1 MIKYNCNKGTYIIR
15 TEGGNATKLL
25 ESGSITIYDGNGEEK
40 FCDFEITQNDADLFK
55 TIVKVTDIR

>member
-25 ESGSITIYDGNGEEK
+25 ESGSITICNEDGEEK
-40 FCDFEITQNDADLFK
+40 FCDFEITQNDEDLFNI
-55 TIVKVTDIR
+55 IVKVTDIR

>member
-25 ESGSITIYDGNGEEK
+25 VSGSITICNEDGEEK
-40 FCDFEITQNDADLFK
+40 FCDFEITQNDEDLFNI
-55 TIVKVTDIR
+55 IVKVTDIR